1 VITFFAITLNGAH
14 SILSQTF
21 CEAKSPKNHFQLTT
35 PIHEEQKLKLI
46 GANLS
51 FEGPSTLTQFSIISV
66 NFAEQKN
73 DSKVEVEI
81 QLQRIFSYHLT
92 NTYMPTAR

>member
-1 VITFFAITLNGAH
+1 MKL
-14 SILSQTF
+14 F
-21 CEAKSPKNHFQLTT
+21 CYWHLVWHKYYFFQLTT
-35 PIHEEQKLKLI
+35 PIQEEQKLKLI

-51 FEGPSTLTQFSIISV
+51 FEGSSTLTQFSIISV

-73 DSKVEVEI
+73 DSKIEVEI

-92 NTYMPTAR
+92 NTYVPTAR